1 MHTVYLGLGA
11 NIGNRKRTIEQAIEH
26 INSSIGS
33 VIRRSSLYETQPWGF
48 SSPNLFINAVV
59 CCCTELSPHQILF
72 SIQKIEKSLGRVSKT
87 KDEAYHDRII
97 DIDILLYDDL
107 TISESNLKIPHPLMY
122 ERDFVMKPLNEIL
135 E

>member
-48 SSPNLFINAVV
+48 SSPNLFINAAV
-59 CCCTELSPHQILF
+59 CCCTELSPHQVLF
-72 SIQKIEKSLGRVSKT
+72 SIQEIEKSLGRVSKT
-87 KDEAYHDRII
+87 KDGAYHDRII
-97 DIDILLYDDL
+97 DIDILLYDNL
-107 TISESNLKIPHPLMY
+107 TISESSLKIPHPLMY

>member
-48 SSPNLFINAVV
+48 SSPNLFINAAV

-87 KDEAYHDRII
+87 KDGVYHDRII